1 MLYNLRNNLH
11 WIVYILGIILFP
23 IILLKT
29 TLSLG
34 VVWLIFILYF
44 WLTIAI
50 ILTTYSLRDFLYS
63 VCFIGIIISFSI
75 FFLHGLEELA
85 FPQGAI
91 MFKIEGIAQALLIF
105 FIFTVPLII
114 YHNSLES
121 KTVSPIH
128 NTATHTGN
136 QKIKQTHQ
144 TIQTDENWE
153 EASIEDIESGSYE
166 VL

>member
-50 ILTTYSLRDFLYS
+50 ILTTYNLRDFLYLA
-63 VCFIGIIISFSI
+63 V
-75 FFLHGLEELA
+75 FFL
-85 FPQGAI
+85 
-91 MFKIEGIAQALLIF
+91 
-105 FIFTVPLII
+105 FI
-114 YHNSLES
+114 
-121 KTVSPIH
+121 
-128 NTATHTGN
+128 
-136 QKIKQTHQ
+136 
-144 TIQTDENWE
+144 
-153 EASIEDIESGSYE
+153 
-166 VL
+166 